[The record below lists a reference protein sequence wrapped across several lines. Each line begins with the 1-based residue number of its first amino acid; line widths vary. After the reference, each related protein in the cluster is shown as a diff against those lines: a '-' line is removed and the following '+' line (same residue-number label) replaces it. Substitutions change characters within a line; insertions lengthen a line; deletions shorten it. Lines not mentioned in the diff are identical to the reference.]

1 MKRSEL
7 IESLKKDTLEVLEEV
22 KSLETLGE
30 ELLSRRPNPN
40 KWSVIECIEHLNIA
54 DGHYLT
60 LFEKKLP
67 KAKASDKE
75 EYDSSWMGNYF
86 VKVMKPRPDG
96 SIPSPM
102 RTMSKFDPEVKVHA
116 DTLTKFK
123 KDQLELI
130 KYLDMAASLDLKAI
144 KISSAIGRLV
154 TFRLGDAFRFVI
166 AHNQRHI
173 IQAKNVLKALEEE
186 SVSV

>member
-7 IESLKKDTLEVLEEV
+7 IESLKKDTLEVLEQV
-22 KSLETLGE
+22 KEFEALGE
-30 ELLSRRPNPN
+30 EVLTLRANPN

-60 LFEKKLP
+60 LFERKLP
-67 KAKASDKE
+67 VAKVCDKE
-75 EYDSSWMGNYF
+75 DYKSTWMGNYF
-86 VKVMKPRPDG
+86 VKMMKPRPDG
-96 SIPSPM
+96 TIPSPM
-102 RTMSKFDPEVKVHA
+102 RTMSKFDPEVRVHS
-116 DTLTKFK
+116 DTIEKFK

-130 KYLDMAASLDLKAI
+130 KYLDMAAKLDLKAI
-144 KISSAIGRLV
+144 KVPSAIGRLV
-154 TFRLGDAFRFVI
+154 TFRLGDAFRFLI
-166 AHNQRHI
+166 AHNQRHM